1 MLSLT
6 AIVLFVLLLV
16 TGAPIAVALG
26 LGSAAALWW
35 FDMPLAVVAQRI
47 VNALDSTTLLAVPMF
62 IFAAALFNAT
72 GLTAQLFDFIRM
84 VIGRIRGG
92 LGYVTVLTHLVFSG
106 VSGAALADIGALGR
120 IQIDMMREQGYKDNF
135 SAGICMAAA
144 TLGPIFPPS
153 IPLVIFAMAAEISP
167 VKVLIAGIIPSLI
180 IAAFLMGMV
189 WWVARR
195 IGLPRDTIEVSR
207 AQFMS
212 RLWFATPALLA
223 PVVLIG
229 GILFGWFGETEAA
242 AVTVVYALVISA
254 VFYRELS
261 WAGVR
266 AAALETIGAS
276 AGILLI
282 VAVAAMFGWVL
293 SVEGVPQQLTQAM
306 LAIST
311 NPLVLLMLVNVLLLV
326 TGMFLDSTTA
336 ILVIA
341 PIIAKPLMA
350 AGVDPVHLGL
360 VVVFNLMIGLVT
372 PPMGLALFLVSGI
385 ARVAMKDVLR
395 EMLPYYVPLLLTLL
409 LITYVPAITTWIPR
423 WAVGGP

>member
-6 AIVLFVLLLV
+6 AIVLFFALLLMGTPV
-16 TGAPIAVALG
+16 AIALG
-26 LGSAAALWW
+26 LGSAAAVWW

-62 IFAAALFNAT
+62 IFAAALFSAT

-106 VSGAALADIGALGR
+106 VSGAALADIGALGK
-120 IQIDMMREQGYKDNF
+120 IQIDMMRGQGYQDRF

-189 WWVARR
+189 AWIAKRS
-195 IGLPRDTIEVSR
+195 GLPRDTIQVSR
-207 AQFMS
+207 AEFV
-212 RLWFATPALLA
+212 RKAWFATPALLA

-242 AVTVVYALVISA
+242 AVTVVYALA
-254 VFYRELS
+254 AGLFFYRALS
-261 WAGVR
+261 WRGFVASLRETVRSTAGVMFIVG
-266 AAALETIGAS
+266 AAALFAWVLTIDQVPTKAADLLLGLS
-276 AGILLI
+276 QNPWVLLLI
-282 VAVAAMFGWVL
+282 VNA
-293 SVEGVPQQLTQAM
+293 
-306 LAIST
+306 
-311 NPLVLLMLVNVLLLV
+311 LLLV
-326 TGMFLDSTTA
+326 VGMILETIAA
-336 ILVIA
+336 ILILT
-341 PIIAKPLMA
+341 PIIVPALAA
-350 AGVDPVHLGL
+350 AGVDPVHLA
-360 VVVFNLMIGLVT
+360 VVVVLNLMIGLLT
-372 PPMGLALFLVSGI
+372 PPVGMSLYMVSSVAGMPVQKVIAAALPWI
-385 ARVAMKDVLR
+385 AC
-395 EMLPYYVPLLLTLL
+395 LLLSLAAVTF
-409 LITYVPAITTWIPR
+409 IPAASTWLPNLMLN
-423 WAVGGP
+423 

>member
-1 MLSLT
+1 MLSAT
-6 AIVLFVLLLV
+6 AIALFFLLLLAGTPV
-16 TGAPIAVALG
+16 AVALG

-35 FDMPLAVVAQRI
+35 FDTPLAVVAQRI

-106 VSGAALADIGALGR
+106 VSGAALADIGALGK
-120 IQIDMMREQGYKDNF
+120 IQIRMMREQGYQDRF
-135 SAGICMAAA
+135 STGICMAAA

-167 VKVLIAGIIPSLI
+167 VKALIAGIIPALI

-207 AQFMS
+207 AQFMR

-229 GILFGWFGETEAA
+229 GILSGWFGETEAA
-242 AVTVVYALVISA
+242 AVTVVYALA
-254 VFYRELS
+254 AGLFFYRALS
-261 WAGVR
+261 WRGFVASLRETVRSTAGVMFIVG
-266 AAALETIGAS
+266 AAALFA
-276 AGILLI
+276 
-282 VAVAAMFGWVL
+282 WVL
-293 SVEGVPQQLTQAM
+293 TIDQVPSKAADLLLGLSKDPWM
-306 LAIST
+306 L
-311 NPLVLLMLVNVLLLV
+311 LVIVNALLLV
-326 TGMFLDSTTA
+326 VGMILETVAA
-336 ILVIA
+336 ILILT
-341 PIIAKPLMA
+341 PILVPALAA
-350 AGVDPVHLGL
+350 AGVDPVHLG
-360 VVVFNLMIGLVT
+360 VVVVLNLMIGLLT
-372 PPMGLALFLVSGI
+372 PPVGMSLYMVSSVAGLPVERVIRAALPWI
-385 ARVAMKDVLR
+385 AC
-395 EMLPYYVPLLLTLL
+395 LLLSLAAVTF
-409 LITYVPAITTWIPR
+409 IPAASTWLPNLMLSK
-423 WAVGGP
+423 